1 MTKKSLSSLLQSEFF
16 SLDSDQPRRLLG
28 KQEKTMKPFDMDK
41 ALKGDK
47 VVTRR
52 GEEVQQF
59 TWLDCKRKSIVG
71 VIDDELFTW
80 YEDGTFLENEDSIF
94 DLFMGSVKHEG
105 WINIYEG
112 RKIGAMHDSEQIA
125 KSEQRQGEEVLA
137 TVKVEWEA

>member
-1 MTKKSLSSLLQSEFF
+1 
-16 SLDSDQPRRLLG
+16 
-28 KQEKTMKPFDMDK
+28 MKPFDIDK
-41 ALKGDK
+41 ALKGDL

-94 DLFMGSVKHEG
+94 DLFMGTVKHEG
-105 WINIYEG
+105 WINIYGVGESCSL
-112 RKIGAMHDSEQIA
+112 MHETKEDALASKSDSC
-125 KSEQRQGEEVLA
+125 VA
-137 TVKVEWEA
+137 TVKVEWEE

>member
-1 MTKKSLSSLLQSEFF
+1 
-16 SLDSDQPRRLLG
+16 
-28 KQEKTMKPFDMDK
+28 MKPFDMDK
-41 ALKGDK
+41 ALKGDL

-94 DLFMGSVKHEG
+94 DLFMGTVKHEG
-105 WINIYEG
+105 WINLYNCGEAGIIYDTEEEALGQAEG
-112 RKIGAMHDSEQIA
+112 GC
-125 KSEQRQGEEVLA
+125 LA
-137 TVKVEWEA
+137 TVKVEWEE